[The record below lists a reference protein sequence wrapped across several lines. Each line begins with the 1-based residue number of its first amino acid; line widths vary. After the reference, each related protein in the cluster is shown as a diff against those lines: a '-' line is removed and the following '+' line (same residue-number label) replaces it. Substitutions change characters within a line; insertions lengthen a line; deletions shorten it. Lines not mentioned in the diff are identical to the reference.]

1 MSENTLSVKLTELL
15 ISTKLKLKDYDLV
28 DLVYFIENYG
38 NIEISQYGIYQMNLE
53 TKQLERIFIKNLVD
67 NLNEEQ
73 METLIND
80 LQNDRN
86 ELNRTARTV

>member
-38 NIEISQYGIYQMNLE
+38 LKCLNPGGLLIIEDCNLDSFQNMSAPYNYE
-53 TKQLERIFIKNLVD
+53 FFGYKGLENLGYPDNMFIIRKLGY
-67 NLNEEQ
+67 E
-73 METLIND
+73 
-80 LQNDRN
+80 
-86 ELNRTARTV
+86 